1 MFSNEYVL
9 NVLMNNGIDE
19 MYLEDMEGVESGSEE
34 WMDVISEII
43 GKDSYGDI
51 SEEDDKKIMEFIK
64 IMNGMG
70 IEFI

>member
-34 WMDVISEII
+34 WMDVVSEVI